1 MSEEKILN
9 KYIELINKGYCRD
22 CNELNCIDNFPQK
35 KIANAISN
43 LQQEN
48 KILRENAE
56 HNDKVVDKVNWENRL
71 LKGVIEEVRKCVNNS
86 KISYL
91 AMSKLPEDLLQIL
104 DKVKENK

>member
-9 KYIELINKGYCRD
+9 KYIELINKGYCCA

-48 KILRENAE
+48 KQLKEVIDEAINFINNNYIAEFPNEDILLE
-56 HNDKVVDKVNWENRL
+56 
-71 LKGVIEEVRKCVNNS
+71 
-86 KISYL
+86 
-91 AMSKLPEDLLQIL
+91 IL
-104 DKVKENK
+104 DKAKAGDK